1 MVAKRLERVRFTHR
15 SSTEGKRVRGGLL
28 KMSQNWTITAPQQQQ
43 AQFRNAQTWSATY
56 SWTVLARLLTNYCH
70 HTCCY
75 TCVCVCA
82 HTGLLDVFES
92 CWDMQLKK
100 LRYSK
105 KIIVQ
110 THSSRTENVN
120 GNNAGQG
127 YGNETCLSKA
137 ENDLFP
143 ALPR

>member
-1 MVAKRLERVRFTHR
+1 
-15 SSTEGKRVRGGLL
+15 
-28 KMSQNWTITAPQQQQ
+28 
-43 AQFRNAQTWSATY
+43 
-56 SWTVLARLLTNYCH
+56 
-70 HTCCY
+70 
-75 TCVCVCA
+75 
-82 HTGLLDVFES
+82 
-92 CWDMQLKK
+92 MQLKK